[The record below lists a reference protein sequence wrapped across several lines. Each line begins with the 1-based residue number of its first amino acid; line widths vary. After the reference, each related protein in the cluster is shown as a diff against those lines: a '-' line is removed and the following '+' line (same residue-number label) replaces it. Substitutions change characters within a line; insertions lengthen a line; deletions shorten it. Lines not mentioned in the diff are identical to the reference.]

1 MAKLIVAD
9 TSPLI
14 ALARIDRL
22 SLLESFFEQV
32 LVPQIVAH
40 EWMGH
45 EGLDAERLT
54 SALGR
59 TILAVPATESVTR
72 SASLLRDLDIGEAY
86 AVALAA
92 EMTLPIL
99 VDDMK
104 GRKAA
109 KRLGIEVL
117 GSMSILIQGKKA
129 GLIDQVAP
137 DLERLRISGYWL
149 SQDLVDRVLRMVGE
163 LK

>member
-22 SLLESFFEQV
+22 WLLESFFEQI

-45 EGLDAERLT
+45 EGVDAERLT
-54 SALGR
+54 AALGR
-59 TILAVPATESVTR
+59 AIFAVPLTESTAR
-72 SASLLRDLDIGEAY
+72 SASLLRDLDIGEAH

-92 EMTLPIL
+92 EMALPLLI
-99 VDDMK
+99 DDMK

-109 KRLGIEVL
+109 NRLGLEVL
-117 GSMSILIQGKKA
+117 GSMSILIRGKKD

-137 DLERLRISGYWL
+137 DLAMLRNSGYWL
-149 SQDLVDRVLRMVGE
+149 SQSLVDRVLRMVDE
-163 LK
+163 NE